1 MSNTT
6 SIDLDHRT
14 TLSRLKHETPT
25 PRIGIMTTCGIS
37 FTGTIDSISDRDNTL
52 RLRDGLSRYVID
64 LDDITAVK
72 TLDSSR

>member
-1 MSNTT
+1 MSDTT
-6 SIDLDHRT
+6 SIDLDHRI
-14 TLSRLKHETPT
+14 TLFRLEHETPT

-37 FTGTIDSISDRDNTL
+37 FTGTIESISDRDNTI

-72 TLDSSR
+72 TLSSPR